1 MIWSGDSNRFCCLP
15 YFSKGTNSRA
25 GKDVVS
31 LAAMNGVTTNT
42 GPLHKSEL
50 CQTVQSTGSTG
61 LHSSAGCAGKSG
73 LYLSFDPFLCVHRCN
88 RGQGSGPYTVPLQSG
103 LPHFSANN
111 LHVHIRVTQLTQDH
125 LPVLKPNLPCHIK

>member
-1 MIWSGDSNRFCCLP
+1 MTWPGDSNRFCCLP
-15 YFSKGTNSRA
+15 YSSKGINSRA

-42 GPLHKSEL
+42 GPLIVTSL
-50 CQTVQSTGSTG
+50 DCVRQSSLQVQ
-61 LHSSAGCAGKSG
+61 HSSAGCAGKSG

-88 RGQGSGPYTVPLQSG
+88 RGQGPGPYTVPLQSG

-125 LPVLKPNLPCHIK
+125 LPVLKPNFPCHIK